1 VKRFFILL
9 LKIGLP
15 LIAVAVI
22 TYVYL
27 YTQDFSDYFGERK
40 GVLAGVSVEPAG
52 SDTFFEKS
60 WLRLENSDGF
70 STLCGLLVPKG
81 RPGFSGEGD
90 SAGSPVRATRSRPGK
105 RYPAIILMGGKTTG
119 KYAVDY
125 ALDIQDVILV
135 APDYPYEPRDSYS
148 VIEFAADVPEI
159 RKAIVDMIPSV
170 MLITDYLWRRPDV
183 DTTKIVLLGYSFGAP
198 FVPCIVAHDRR
209 CAVAVMVYGGGDMGS
224 LIRHNVARYEGALVS
239 ECVGRLSGLLLQ
251 PLEPLRF
258 VEEISPIP
266 LLMINGAKDEQVPRE
281 NTLML
286 YRAARQPKKLI
297 WLESRHVHP
306 RNVELT
312 RRIIQTLK
320 SELVNLQILQRYPS
334 P

>member
-1 VKRFFILL
+1 MKRVFSIVLS
-9 LKIGLP
+9 IGLP
-15 LIAVAVI
+15 LVAVAI
-22 TYVYL
+22 IAYVYL

-40 GVLAGVSVEPAG
+40 GVLARVSVEPVG
-52 SDTFFEKS
+52 SDIFFDKS
-60 WLRLENSDGF
+60 WLRLENGDGF
-70 STLCGLLVPKG
+70 NVLCGMLVPKR
-81 RPGFSGEGD
+81 RPGFLAERDSGQT
-90 SAGSPVRATRSRPGK
+90 PVGPPHPVTEE
-105 RYPAIILMGGKTTG
+105 RYPAIILLGGKTTG

-148 VIEFAADVPEI
+148 VTEFAADVPDI
-159 RKAIVDMIPSV
+159 RRAIVDMIPSV
-170 MLITDYLWRRPDV
+170 MLITDYLWQRSDV

-209 CAVAVMVYGGGDMGS
+209 SAVAAMVYGGGDMGS
-224 LIRHNVARYEGALVS
+224 LIRHNVARYEGGLVS
-239 ECVGRLSGLLLQ
+239 ELVGRLSGLLLR

-258 VEEISPIP
+258 VDKISPIP
-266 LLMINGAKDEQVPRE
+266 LLMINGTHDEQMPRE

-286 YRAARQPKKLI
+286 YRAARQPKELI

-312 RRIIQTLK
+312 KRIIQTLK
-320 SELVNLQILQRYPS
+320 SELIELGILQRYPS
-334 P
+334 R